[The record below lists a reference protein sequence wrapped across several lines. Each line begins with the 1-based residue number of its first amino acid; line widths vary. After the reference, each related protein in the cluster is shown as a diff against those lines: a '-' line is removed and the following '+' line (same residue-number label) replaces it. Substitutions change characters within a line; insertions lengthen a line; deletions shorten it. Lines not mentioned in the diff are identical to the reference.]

1 MGDFSCLYYRYKLHG
16 LYQKQ
21 IHFSLSLMV
30 QKIHTGSKCLIV
42 WGSTVQIKVPVSVD
56 EVSKALTSNYGNCI
70 SRVEM

>member
-1 MGDFSCLYYRYKLHG
+1 MGDFSCLYRYKLHG
-16 LYQKQ
+16 HYQKQ

-30 QKIHTGSKCLIV
+30 QKIHSESKCIIV

-56 EVSKALTSNYGNCI
+56 EVSKALNSNFDNCI